1 MNTPFTIH
9 SIAAADL
16 LRRGIRRG
24 LEGLDQIEH
33 EVRPIIEDVRNRG
46 DRAVLDYTER
56 FDGAESV
63 PSKVE
68 VTPCEIRRA
77 YAAVDD
83 SVTSALLKAAE
94 NISRF
99 HERQVQ
105 QSWTCILDD
114 GTQMGQIMRPLE
126 RVGLYVPGG
135 TAAYPS
141 SVLMGAIPARVAGV
155 RQVIACTPPGPGGV
169 ANPYVLV
176 AADIAGVDRVFKVGG
191 CQAIAAM
198 AFGTDSICAVD
209 KIVGP
214 GNAYVTA
221 AKKLVFGYVDI
232 DMLAGPSEL
241 VVLADE
247 SADARLAAAD
257 LLSQAEHGP
266 DSEAILVTTSA
277 ELAAQVQRE
286 LCIQVDAL
294 SRRSTIARSLGQRGL
309 MIIADDLDQAID
321 VVNQYAPEHLEILVD
336 NPHALL
342 GRVRNAGSVLLGP
355 LTPVAATDYAA
366 GPNHVLPTGGT
377 ARSRSALSV
386 RDFVRVQNIASLV
399 RASLDDILDAAHTI
413 AAIEGLDAHAA
424 ALAARR
430 SAYDSRWNPHQA
442 RQQ

>member
-1 MNTPFTIH
+1 MNMPLTIKTTT
-9 SIAAADL
+9 ATDF
-16 LRRGIRRG
+16 LR
-24 LEGLDQIEH
+24 Q
-33 EVRPIIEDVRNRG
+33 EVRCGLKCLDEIEDKIRPIMEDVRNRG
-46 DRAVLDYTER
+46 DKAVRDYTER
-56 FDGAESV
+56 FDGADSV
-63 PSKVE
+63 PSSME
-68 VTPCEIRRA
+68 VTPLEIRRA
-77 YAAVDD
+77 YSVVDE
-83 SVTSALLKAAE
+83 SVVEALRKAAD
-94 NISRF
+94 NIRRF
-99 HERQVQ
+99 HQRQVQ
-105 QSWTCILDD
+105 QSWTCVLDD
-114 GTQMGQIMRPLE
+114 GTSMGQVVRPLE

-141 SVLMGAIPARVAGV
+141 SLLMGAIPARVAEV
-155 RQVIACTPPGPGGV
+155 RHVIACTPPGPGGA

-176 AADIAGVDRVFKVGG
+176 AADIVGVDRVFKAGG

-247 SADARLAAAD
+247 SADPRLAAAD

-266 DSEAILVTTSA
+266 DSEALLVTTSP
-277 ELAAQVQRE
+277 ELAAQVARE
-286 LCIQVDAL
+286 MSAQVGAL
-294 SRRSTIARSLGQRGL
+294 SRCSVIAQSLGHHGL
-309 MIIADDLDQAID
+309 IIIADNLDQAVN
-321 VVNQYAPEHLEILVD
+321 VVNHYAPEHLEILVD
-336 NPHALL
+336 HPHALL
-342 GRVRNAGSVLLGP
+342 GRVHNAGSIILGP

-386 RDFVRVQNIASLV
+386 RDFVRMQNVTSLS
-399 RASLDDILDAAHTI
+399 RASLDDMLDAAHAI
-413 AAIEGLDAHAA
+413 ATVEGLDAHAA

-430 SAYDSRWNPHQA
+430 TGL
-442 RQQ
+442 

>member
-1 MNTPFTIH
+1 MDTPLTIRT
-9 SIAAADL
+9 IAASDW
-16 LRRGIRRG
+16 LREGIRRG
-24 LEGLDQIEH
+24 LKGLDEIEDV
-33 EVRPIIEDVRNRG
+33 VRSIIDDVRNRG
-46 DRAVLDYTER
+46 DKAVRDYTER

-63 PSKVE
+63 PSSVE
-68 VTPCEIRRA
+68 VTSSEIRRA
-77 YAAVDD
+77 YSLVDD
-83 SVTSALLKAAE
+83 SVTEALRRAAD
-94 NISRF
+94 NIERF

-114 GTQMGQIMRPLE
+114 GTQMGQVIRPLE

-155 RQVIACTPPGPGGV
+155 SQVIACTPPSPGGV

-176 AADIAGVDRVFKVGG
+176 AADIAGVDRVFKAGG

-198 AFGTDSICAVD
+198 ALGTDSICAVD

-241 VVLADE
+241 VVLADQ
-247 SADARLAAAD
+247 SADARLVAAD

-266 DSEAILVTTSA
+266 DSEAMLVTTSPD
-277 ELAAQVQRE
+277 LAIQVEREMSAQVE
-286 LCIQVDAL
+286 AL
-294 SRRSTIARSLGQRGL
+294 ARRSTIARSLGRHGL
-309 MIIADDLDQAID
+309 MIIADDFDQAVD
-321 VVNQYAPEHLEILVD
+321 VVNHYAPEHLEILVRD
-336 NPHALL
+336 PHALL
-342 GRVRNAGSVLLGP
+342 GRVHNAGSVLLGP

-386 RDFVRVQNIASLV
+386 RDFVRVQNVTSLSQ
-399 RASLDDILDAAHTI
+399 ASLDQILDAAHTI
-413 AAIEGLDAHAA
+413 ATIEGLDAHAA
-424 ALAARR
+424 ALSARR
-430 SAYDSRWNPHQA
+430 NAP
-442 RQQ
+442 

>member
-1 MNTPFTIH
+1 MNTPLTIETVP
-9 SIAAADL
+9 AADV
-16 LRRGIRRG
+16 LRQGIRRG
-24 LEGLDQIEH
+24 PEGLEEIED

-46 DRAVLDYTER
+46 DQAVRDYTER
-56 FDGAESV
+56 FDGADCV
-63 PSKVE
+63 PSSLE
-68 VTPCEIRRA
+68 VTPFEIRRA
-77 YAAVDD
+77 YSVVDE
-83 SVTSALLKAAE
+83 SVVRSLRKAAD
-94 NISRF
+94 NVRRF

-114 GTQMGQIMRPLE
+114 GAAMGQIVRPLN

-155 RQVIACTPPGPGGV
+155 RHVIACTPPGPGGV
-169 ANPYVLV
+169 ANPYVLA

-191 CQAIAAM
+191 CQAISAM
-198 AFGTDSICAVD
+198 AFGTGSIAAVD

-266 DSEAILVTTSA
+266 DSEAILVTTSP
-277 ELAAQVQRE
+277 ELAAEVKRE
-286 LCIQVDAL
+286 MSIQVDAL
-294 SRRSTIARSLGQRGL
+294 SRRSTIARSLGRHGL
-309 MIIADDLDQAID
+309 MVIADDLDEAID
-321 VVNQYAPEHLEILVD
+321 VVNHYAPEHLEILVD
-336 NPHALL
+336 HPHALL
-342 GRVRNAGSVLLGP
+342 GRVRNAGSILLGP

-377 ARSRSALSV
+377 ARRGSALSV
-386 RDFVRVQNIASLV
+386 RDFVKVQNLTSLS

-413 AAIEGLDAHAA
+413 ATIEGLDAHAA

-430 SAYDSRWNPHQA
+430 IAP
-442 RQQ
+442 

>member
-1 MNTPFTIH
+1 MDTPLTIRTT
-9 SIAAADL
+9 AAADL
-16 LRRGIRRG
+16 LRQGIRRG
-24 LEGLDQIEH
+24 LEGLDEIEDD
-33 EVRPIIEDVRNRG
+33 VRSIVEDVRNRG
-46 DRAVLDYTER
+46 DRAVRDYTER
-56 FDGAESV
+56 FDGAGSV
-63 PSKVE
+63 PSNVE
-68 VTPCEIRRA
+68 VTPCEIRHA
-77 YAAVDD
+77 YSAVDE
-83 SVTSALLKAAE
+83 SVVEALRRAAD
-94 NISRF
+94 NIRRF

-114 GTQMGQIMRPLE
+114 GTQMGQVIRPLA
-126 RVGLYVPGG
+126 RVGVYVPGG

-141 SVLMGAIPARVAGV
+141 SVLMGAIPARVAEV
-155 RQVIACTPPGPGGV
+155 SQVIACTPPGPGGV

-198 AFGTDSICAVD
+198 AFGTDSIPAVD

-232 DMLAGPSEL
+232 DMLAGPSER
-241 VVLADE
+241 VVLADQ
-247 SADARLAAAD
+247 SADARLVAAD

-266 DSEAILVTTSA
+266 DSEAILVTTSP
-277 ELAAQVQRE
+277 ELSAAVERE
-286 LCIQVDAL
+286 LRIQVDAL
-294 SRRSTIARSLGQRGL
+294 SRRSTIACSLGRHGL
-309 MIIADDLDQAID
+309 MVIANDLDQAID
-321 VVNQYAPEHLEILVD
+321 VVNHYAPEHLEILVD
-336 NPHALL
+336 DPYALL
-342 GRVRNAGSVLLGP
+342 GCIHNAGSVLLGP

-386 RDFVRVQNIASLV
+386 RDFVRVQNVTSLAH
-399 RASLDDILDAAHTI
+399 ASLDDILDAAHTI

-430 SAYDSRWNPHQA
+430 STP
-442 RQQ
+442 

>member
-1 MNTPFTIH
+1 MDTPLTIRT
-9 SIAAADL
+9 IAASDW
-16 LRRGIRRG
+16 LREGIRRG
-24 LEGLDQIEH
+24 LKGLDEIEDV
-33 EVRPIIEDVRNRG
+33 VRSIIDDVRNRG
-46 DRAVLDYTER
+46 DKAVRDYTER

-63 PSKVE
+63 PSSVE
-68 VTPCEIRRA
+68 VTSSEIRRA
-77 YAAVDD
+77 YSLVDD
-83 SVTSALLKAAE
+83 SVTEALRRAAD
-94 NISRF
+94 NIERF

-105 QSWTCILDD
+105 QSWTCILAD
-114 GTQMGQIMRPLE
+114 GTQMGQVIRPLE

-155 RQVIACTPPGPGGV
+155 SQVIACTPPSPGGV

-176 AADIAGVDRVFKVGG
+176 AADIAGVDRVFKAGG

-241 VVLADE
+241 VVLADQ
-247 SADARLAAAD
+247 SADARLVAAD

-266 DSEAILVTTSA
+266 DSEAMLVTTSPK
-277 ELAAQVQRE
+277 LARQVEREMSAQVE
-286 LCIQVDAL
+286 AL
-294 SRRSTIARSLGQRGL
+294 ARRSTIARSLGRHGL
-309 MIIADDLDQAID
+309 MIIADDLDQAVD
-321 VVNQYAPEHLEILVD
+321 VVNHYAPEHLEILVHD
-336 NPHALL
+336 PHALL
-342 GRVRNAGSVLLGP
+342 GRIHNAGSVLLGP

-386 RDFVRVQNIASLV
+386 RDFVRVQNVTSLSQ
-399 RASLDDILDAAHTI
+399 ASLDQILDAAHTI
-413 AAIEGLDAHAA
+413 ATIEGLDAHAA
-424 ALAARR
+424 ALHARR
-430 SAYDSRWNPHQA
+430 NAL
-442 RQQ
+442 

>member
-1 MNTPFTIH
+1 MNAPLTVRT
-9 SIAAADL
+9 IAATDL
-16 LRRGIRRG
+16 LRQGIRRG

-33 EVRPIIEDVRNRG
+33 DIRPIIEDVRNRG
-46 DRAVLDYTER
+46 DQAIREYTER

-63 PSKVE
+63 PGSVE
-68 VTPCEIRRA
+68 VMPCEISSA
-77 YAAVDD
+77 YAVVDGAVTD
-83 SVTSALLKAAE
+83 ALRKAAD
-94 NISRF
+94 NIRRF
-99 HERQVQ
+99 HEHQAQ
-105 QSWTCILDD
+105 QSWTSILDD
-114 GTQMGQIMRPLE
+114 GTQMGQLIRPLE

-135 TAAYPS
+135 SAAYPS

-198 AFGTDSICAVD
+198 AFGTESICAVD

-214 GNAYVTA
+214 GNPYVTA

-241 VVLADE
+241 VVLADD

-266 DSEAILVTTSA
+266 DSEAILVTTSPKLA
-277 ELAAQVQRE
+277 EEVKRE
-286 LCIQVDAL
+286 MSAQVDAL
-294 SRRSTIARSLGQRGL
+294 SRRGTIALSLGQHGL
-309 MIIADDLDQAID
+309 IVIADDLDQAID

-336 NPHALL
+336 DPYALL

-377 ARSRSALSV
+377 ARSQSALSV
-386 RDFVRVQNIASLV
+386 RDFVRVQNVTSLA

-413 AAIEGLDAHAA
+413 ATIEGLDAHAA

-430 SAYDSRWNPHQA
+430 SML
-442 RQQ
+442 

>member
-1 MNTPFTIH
+1 MDTPLTIRT
-9 SIAAADL
+9 IAAADL
-16 LRRGIRRG
+16 LRQGIHRG
-24 LEGLDQIEH
+24 LEGLDEIEDD
-33 EVRPIIEDVRNRG
+33 VRSIVEDVRNRG
-46 DRAVLDYTER
+46 DKAIRDYTER

-63 PSKVE
+63 PSSVE
-68 VTPCEIRRA
+68 AVPSETRHAYSVVDGSVVRA
-77 YAAVDD
+77 
-83 SVTSALLKAAE
+83 LGRAAE
-94 NISRF
+94 KIRRF
-99 HERQVQ
+99 HERQMQ
-105 QSWTCILDD
+105 QSWNCVLDD
-114 GTQMGQIMRPLE
+114 GTQMGQVIRPLA
-126 RVGLYVPGG
+126 RVGVYVPGG

-155 RQVIACTPPGPGGV
+155 SQVIACTPPGPGGV

-241 VVLADE
+241 VVLADQ
-247 SADARLAAAD
+247 SADARLVAAD

-266 DSEAILVTTSA
+266 DSEAILVTTSP
-277 ELAAQVQRE
+277 ELARQVERE
-286 LCIQVDAL
+286 MSTQVDAL
-294 SRRSTIARSLGQRGL
+294 SRRGTIARSLGQHGL
-309 MIIADDLDQAID
+309 TVIADDLGQAVD

-336 NPHALL
+336 DPYALL

-386 RDFVRVQNIASLV
+386 RDFVRVQNVTSLG
-399 RASLDDILDAAHTI
+399 RASLDDILDVAHTI
-413 AAIEGLDAHAA
+413 ATIEGLDAHAA

-430 SAYDSRWNPHQA
+430 SRL
-442 RQQ
+442 

>member
-1 MNTPFTIH
+1 MNTPLTIRTV
-9 SIAAADL
+9 AAADL
-16 LRRGIRRG
+16 LRQGIRRG

-46 DRAVLDYTER
+46 DRAIRDYTER

-63 PSKVE
+63 PSSVE

-77 YAAVDD
+77 YAVIDD
-83 SVTSALLKAAE
+83 SVTSALRKAAE
-94 NISRF
+94 SIRRF

-105 QSWTCILDD
+105 QSWTCILGD
-114 GTQMGQIMRPLE
+114 GAQMGQVIRPLE

-169 ANPYVLV
+169 ANPYVLA

-266 DSEAILVTTSA
+266 DSEAILVTTSP
-277 ELAAQVQRE
+277 ELAAEVKRE
-286 LCIQVDAL
+286 MCAQVDAL
-294 SRRSTIARSLGQRGL
+294 SRRSTIACSLGQHGL
-309 MIIADDLDQAID
+309 MVIADDLDQAVE
-321 VVNQYAPEHLEILVD
+321 VVNHYAPEHLEILVD
-336 NPHALL
+336 DPHALL
-342 GRVRNAGSVLLGP
+342 GQISNAGSVLLGP

-386 RDFVRVQNIASLV
+386 RDFVRVQNVTSLA
-399 RASLDDILDAAHTI
+399 RASLDDILDAARAI

-424 ALAARR
+424 ALVARR
-430 SAYDSRWNPHQA
+430 SGL
-442 RQQ
+442 

>member
-1 MNTPFTIH
+1 MPGGVHVTTPMTIKT
-9 SIAAADL
+9 IAAADFL
-16 LRRGIRRG
+16 QQGVRCG
-24 LEGLDQIEH
+24 LEGLSEIEDTI
-33 EVRPIIEDVRNRG
+33 RPIIEDVRNRG
-46 DRAVLDYTER
+46 DQAIREYTAR
-56 FDGAESV
+56 FDGADSV
-63 PSKVE
+63 PGSVE
-68 VTPCEIRRA
+68 ATPLEIRNA
-77 YAAVDD
+77 YSAVDE
-83 SVTSALLKAAE
+83 STVGALRKAAD
-94 NISRF
+94 NIRRF

-105 QSWTCILDD
+105 QSWTCVLDD
-114 GTQMGQIMRPLE
+114 GTTMGQLVRPLA

-155 RQVIACTPPGPGGV
+155 RHIVACTPPAPGGA
-169 ANPYVLV
+169 ANPHVLV

-198 AFGTDSICAVD
+198 AFGTNSIAAVD

-241 VVLADE
+241 VVLADA
-247 SADARLAAAD
+247 SADPLLAAAD

-266 DSEAILVTTSA
+266 DSQAILVTTSP
-277 ELAAQVQRE
+277 ELAADVERE
-286 LCIQVDAL
+286 VLAQADVLPRRNVITQSL
-294 SRRSTIARSLGQRGL
+294 SDHGL
-309 MIIADDLDQAID
+309 IIIADNLGQAVD
-321 VVNQYAPEHLEILVD
+321 VVNHYAPEHLEILVD
-336 NPHALL
+336 RPHALL
-342 GRVRNAGSVLLGP
+342 GQVENAGSVLLGP

-386 RDFVRVQNIASLV
+386 RDFVRVQNITSLS
-399 RASLDDILDAAHTI
+399 RTYLDDILDAAHAI
-413 AAIEGLDAHAA
+413 AEVEGLDAHAA

-430 SAYDSRWNPHQA
+430 VMQ
-442 RQQ
+442 

>member
-1 MNTPFTIH
+1 MDTPLTIRT
-9 SIAAADL
+9 IAASDW
-16 LRRGIRRG
+16 LREGIRRG
-24 LEGLDQIEH
+24 LKGLDEIEDV
-33 EVRPIIEDVRNRG
+33 VRSIIDDVRNRG
-46 DRAVLDYTER
+46 DKAVRDYTER

-63 PSKVE
+63 PSSVE
-68 VTPCEIRRA
+68 VTSSEIRRA
-77 YAAVDD
+77 YSLVDD
-83 SVTSALLKAAE
+83 SVTEALRRAAD
-94 NISRF
+94 NIERF

-114 GTQMGQIMRPLE
+114 GTQMGQVIRPLE

-155 RQVIACTPPGPGGV
+155 SQVIACTPPSPGGV

-176 AADIAGVDRVFKVGG
+176 AADIAGVDRVFKAGG

-198 AFGTDSICAVD
+198 ALGTDSICAVD

-241 VVLADE
+241 VVLADQ
-247 SADARLAAAD
+247 SADARLVAAD

-266 DSEAILVTTSA
+266 DSEAMLVTTSPD
-277 ELAAQVQRE
+277 LAIQVEREMSAQVE
-286 LCIQVDAL
+286 AL
-294 SRRSTIARSLGQRGL
+294 ARRSTIARSLGRHGL
-309 MIIADDLDQAID
+309 MIIADDLDQAVD
-321 VVNQYAPEHLEILVD
+321 VVNHYAPEHLEILVRD
-336 NPHALL
+336 PHALL
-342 GRVRNAGSVLLGP
+342 GRVHNAGSVLLGP

-386 RDFVRVQNIASLV
+386 RDFVRVQNVTSLSQ
-399 RASLDDILDAAHTI
+399 ASLDQILDAAHTI
-413 AAIEGLDAHAA
+413 ATIEGLDAHAA
-424 ALAARR
+424 ALHARR
-430 SAYDSRWNPHQA
+430 NAL
-442 RQQ
+442 

>member
-1 MNTPFTIH
+1 MDTPLTIRT
-9 SIAAADL
+9 IAAADL
-16 LRRGIRRG
+16 LRQGIHRG
-24 LEGLDQIEH
+24 LEGLDEIEDD
-33 EVRPIIEDVRNRG
+33 VRSIVEDVRNRG
-46 DRAVLDYTER
+46 DKAIRDYTER

-63 PSKVE
+63 PSSVE
-68 VTPCEIRRA
+68 VVPSETRHAYSVVDGSIVRA
-77 YAAVDD
+77 
-83 SVTSALLKAAE
+83 LGRAAE
-94 NISRF
+94 KIRRF
-99 HERQVQ
+99 HERQIQ
-105 QSWTCILDD
+105 QSWNCVLDD
-114 GTQMGQIMRPLE
+114 GTQMGQVIRPLA
-126 RVGLYVPGG
+126 RVGVYVPGG

-155 RQVIACTPPGPGGV
+155 SQVIACTPPGPGGV

-241 VVLADE
+241 VVLADQ
-247 SADARLAAAD
+247 SADARLVAAD

-266 DSEAILVTTSA
+266 DSEAILVTTSP
-277 ELAAQVQRE
+277 ELARQVERE
-286 LCIQVDAL
+286 MSTQVDAL
-294 SRRSTIARSLGQRGL
+294 SRRGTIARSLGQHGL
-309 MIIADDLDQAID
+309 TVIADDLGQAVD

-336 NPHALL
+336 DPYALL

-386 RDFVRVQNIASLV
+386 RDFVRVQNVTSLG
-399 RASLDDILDAAHTI
+399 RASLDDILDVAHTI
-413 AAIEGLDAHAA
+413 ATIEGLDAHAA

-430 SAYDSRWNPHQA
+430 SRL
-442 RQQ
+442 

>member
-1 MNTPFTIH
+1 MDTPLTIRT
-9 SIAAADL
+9 IAASDW
-16 LRRGIRRG
+16 LREGIRRG
-24 LEGLDQIEH
+24 LKGLDEIEDV
-33 EVRPIIEDVRNRG
+33 VRSIIDDVRNRG
-46 DRAVLDYTER
+46 DKAVRDYTER

-63 PSKVE
+63 PSSVE
-68 VTPCEIRRA
+68 VTSSEIRRA
-77 YAAVDD
+77 YSLVDD
-83 SVTSALLKAAE
+83 SVTEALRRAAD
-94 NISRF
+94 NIERF

-114 GTQMGQIMRPLE
+114 GTQMGQVIRPLE

-155 RQVIACTPPGPGGV
+155 SQVIACTPPSPGGV

-176 AADIAGVDRVFKVGG
+176 AADIAGVDRVFKAGG

-241 VVLADE
+241 VVLADQ
-247 SADARLAAAD
+247 SADARLVAAD

-266 DSEAILVTTSA
+266 DSEAMLVTTSPD
-277 ELAAQVQRE
+277 LAIQVEREMSAQVE
-286 LCIQVDAL
+286 AL
-294 SRRSTIARSLGQRGL
+294 ARRSTIARSLGRHGL
-309 MIIADDLDQAID
+309 MIIADDFDQAVD
-321 VVNQYAPEHLEILVD
+321 VVNHYAPEHLEILVRD
-336 NPHALL
+336 PHALL
-342 GRVRNAGSVLLGP
+342 GRVHNAGSVLLGP

-386 RDFVRVQNIASLV
+386 RDFVRVQNVTSLSQ
-399 RASLDDILDAAHTI
+399 ASLDQILDAAHTI
-413 AAIEGLDAHAA
+413 ATIEGLDAHAA
-424 ALAARR
+424 ALHARR
-430 SAYDSRWNPHQA
+430 NAL
-442 RQQ
+442 